1 MLKCSNLKE
10 GSGNNESK
18 NNILKYTEKWPR
30 SKNGS
35 LKSVTQIAMAMS
47 MSSYPRSDTFSEN
60 DFREI
65 IDSFRDFRYDLRNV
79 QYELSD
85 NSSSIT
91 KINGLIHDMIF
102 LLHSKT
108 LMFDKFKKWEDMNIE
123 RKKFISDSI
132 INSIKP
138 EKDLSTDEYIE
149 ERYRKIINQLN
160 IEPSS
165 KTELNDDDISFIKKL
180 EDSKKNEIIEN
191 FHKQSKSSSYL
202 IHNMNKNVDKLIYTN
217 FKQLPVEVNE
227 IINSYCIEKCKYC
240 QTSTT
245 NFNFC
250 SPKCF
255 NDCHQELK
263 SSVLVNKLKETIESN
278 NNVLNQRKIY
288 INQLCCVIFI
298 FVWKNF
304 LTMDLYKFSFDLFIV
319 CCNLI
324 IYKCLL
330 YKIPIISP

>member
-30 SKNGS
+30 SKNS
-35 LKSVTQIAMAMS
+35 NLKTCSWYAITRSIS
-47 MSSYPRSDTFSEN
+47 NYPRSDTFSEN

-65 IDSFRDFRYDLRNV
+65 IDSFRDFRYDLREV

-85 NSSSIT
+85 NSSSI
-91 KINGLIHDMIF
+91 KKVNGLIHDMIF
-102 LLHSKT
+102 LLHNKT
-108 LMFDKFKKWEDMNIE
+108 LMFDKFEKWEDMNIE

-180 EDSKKNEIIEN
+180 DDSKKNEIIEN
-191 FHKQSKSSSYL
+191 FHEQSKSSSYI

-217 FKQLPVEVNE
+217 FKQLPIEVNE
-227 IINSYCIEKCKYC
+227 IINSYCFEKCKYC

-278 NNVLNQRKIY
+278 NNALYQKKFYIY
-288 INQLCCVIFI
+288 QLCCVIFI
-298 FVWKNF
+298 FVTKNF
-304 LTMDLYKFSFDLFIV
+304 LTMDLYKFSFDLFIIF
-319 CCNLI
+319 LFFI
-324 IYKCLL
+324 IHILV
-330 YKIPIISP
+330 S